1 MQFYFTADT
10 YYSNIGLDTCNYPE
24 DITIDQPD
32 PFS

>member
-1 MQFYFTADT
+1 MQFYFTADA
-10 YYSNIGLDTCNYPE
+10 YYSNIGLDNYPE